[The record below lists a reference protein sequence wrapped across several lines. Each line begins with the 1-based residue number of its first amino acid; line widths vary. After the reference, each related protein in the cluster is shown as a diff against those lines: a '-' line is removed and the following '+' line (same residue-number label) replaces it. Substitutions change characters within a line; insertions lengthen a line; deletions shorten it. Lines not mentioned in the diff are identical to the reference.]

1 MCAGG
6 GGHNCCLC
14 DGGSEDC
21 GHSLPGNQRRCQFA
35 LLPLP
40 SPLIPPPSS
49 PPPSILI
56 TLPLP
61 PHLSRSILWLFS
73 SPSSPHIVT
82 STHNSTRV
90 LLSLTSSLSGQVAL
104 DSSLAR
110 WDIALPLPLPPSPS
124 LTPVTCWTLLGLSF
138 CQCLSL
144 WL

>member
-1 MCAGG
+1 MCVMCAGG

-21 GHSLPGNQRRCQFA
+21 GRSLPGNQRRCQFA

-40 SPLIPPPSS
+40 SPLTPHPSPLIPPTLNPNYPPPPS
-49 PPPSILI
+49 PSLQEHIVAIL
-56 TLPLP
+56 
-61 PHLSRSILWLFS
+61 LSKFS
-73 SPSSPHIVT
+73 SYSDFHTQLYTCAAEFDFI
-82 STHNSTRV
+82 
-90 LLSLTSSLSGQVAL
+90 SLRSGGFGLCSGKVGL
-104 DSSLAR
+104 HS
-110 WDIALPLPLPPSPS
+110 PSPS